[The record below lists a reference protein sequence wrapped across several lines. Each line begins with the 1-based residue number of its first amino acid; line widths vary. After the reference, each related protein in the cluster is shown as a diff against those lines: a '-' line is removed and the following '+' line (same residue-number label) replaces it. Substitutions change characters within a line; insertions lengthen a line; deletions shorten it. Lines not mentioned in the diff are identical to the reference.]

1 MCAHIP
7 DVLVPVTP
15 SDVHALCLAPSSSAL
30 WARVELW
37 DIKVLRRRGA
47 AMYPRE
53 KRLIALVSVAV
64 LGLALYFISTFLY
77 ILFIIGVAC
86 AALFCQTNGLPQQSR
101 LGHHPRPHLVIPPA
115 IRRWFPGKSANG
127 VSSPG
132 KASNRGTRG
141 RFIGD
146 SWQSVVYSGDR
157 RWERRKEAE
166 RDESS
171 GSLLFSPQDLLM
183 GSYLAKP
190 ESPSAAG
197 AHGRPIGGTR
207 ELRERLAR
215 PNHIVQTPNKRLS
228 FGFSVTPQRC
238 YPIQQTGYS
247 SVGVL
252 PSVQWDGYRKKNVL
266 SSRNSSMVHSPVTVK
281 IARPDPGSV
290 RSPLFE
296 HLPSPVASLSPVA
309 AAGSADPCSKETVL
323 SALRES
329 RKRVADEEEENA
341 KQASNCRSIDC
352 KFQPGSFSV
361 TPQRCYPIQQTG
373 YSSVGVLPSVQWDG
387 YRKKNVLSSRNS
399 SMVHSPVTVKIAR
412 PDPGS
417 VRSPLFEHLP
427 SPVAS
432 LSPVAAAGSADPCSK
447 ETVLSALRESR
458 KRVADEEEERCY
470 SAGQEK
476 KRRRHD
482 SSGSAHSAFEP
493 LLANGAPSL
502 LVPKPGTLKRSANSL
517 VVEDPLMKRSRTSS
531 ISSLNCTAPSGVP
544 GSVRNSIHSSY
555 SSTRGISQTRDPEA
569 ECELPRRGG
578 PLNEEIQDILHQ
590 LPQLHCPQWST
601 RLRAQLHPQLLQL
614 HPGNLTEKLSPLLNQ
629 TAASSSSCSTPPSA
643 GAHGK
648 RKRKIP
654 LVSSRRAD
662 QITLPPPPELGYTIT
677 ASDLDSEKKAALNR
691 IKKVLE
697 EIEPSKSTAS
707 SQSVASFTPTTTS
720 SLGPAPSAIASLL
733 LSSSTATALSSIV
746 TGITS
751 PSASSSSAATAP
763 TGTLLNSVITSAS
776 ATAATTSAGTVTTL
790 PSALPSGSQPSPNPL
805 LDSLRKMQNTPAT
818 TTTAAAAAAA
828 PPATTTDS
836 AKTLLL
842 SLLST
847 SAAPGSTLTS
857 IATVKP
863 QPSTCFPSALAPQPA
878 PLSSQPASS
887 ILSSV
892 FSQVLPESSS
902 AAARGMTFGLSSIGH
917 STAPSSSSTSTTTTT
932 TAAASSSTQAFSAF
946 KPVFGDPA
954 ASQPAPV
961 SAPASSSA
969 APIFKSVFGTASTGS
984 AFGHPSAKASA
995 AGSSSVFGGLST
1007 TTAPHPTAELPAKPN
1022 FSFGAN
1028 PASAV
1033 TTGSSNATTSAGA
1046 TQSFQFGAATTTLN
1060 STAGFQFG
1068 KQPAAASSTAAPAAT
1083 APAPQVTFAFGQTL
1097 NNQTAAS
1104 GAFGGFGTA
1113 APAPA
1118 TTAAPANKATFSFG
1132 NAAPVTFSAAT
1143 SSAGTATPFGGM
1155 GATTNPTLFGSA
1167 STVPAA
1173 QPAAVAPFPFGGSA
1187 AATTFSFGGQTTTAA
1202 STFGTPS
1209 MPAFGNTSTGFSFG
1223 TSTSSSVTPAFGSS
1237 TQTTSANAAA
1247 PSAFGSTVPA
1257 ATAGFSFGAAA
1268 QSSSAA
1274 SAFPAP
1280 SARQSTAPKPSTAGF
1295 NFGNAFAAPAPA
1307 ANSSMESKPAFGGSP
1322 TPSFSIGAGSKP
1334 SGRQRLMARR
1344 QHTRKK

>member
-1 MCAHIP
+1 
-7 DVLVPVTP
+7 
-15 SDVHALCLAPSSSAL
+15 
-30 WARVELW
+30 
-37 DIKVLRRRGA
+37 
-47 AMYPRE
+47 MYPRE
-53 KRLIALVSVAV
+53 KRLIALVSVAI

-86 AALFCQTNGLPQQSR
+86 AALFCQTNGLSQQSR

-146 SWQSVVYSGDR
+146 SWQSVVYSGDS

-171 GSLLFSPQDLLM
+171 GSLLFSPRDLLM

-281 IARPDPGSV
+281 IARPDSGSV

-296 HLPSPVASLSPVA
+296 HLPSPVASLSPLV
-309 AAGSADPCSKETVL
+309 
-323 SALRES
+323 
-329 RKRVADEEEENA
+329 
-341 KQASNCRSIDC
+341 
-352 KFQPGSFSV
+352 
-361 TPQRCYPIQQTG
+361 
-373 YSSVGVLPSVQWDG
+373 
-387 YRKKNVLSSRNS
+387 
-399 SMVHSPVTVKIAR
+399 
-412 PDPGS
+412 
-417 VRSPLFEHLP
+417 
-427 SPVAS
+427 
-432 LSPVAAAGSADPCSK
+432 AAGSADPCSK

-555 SSTRGISQTRDPEA
+555 SSTRGISQLRKISALNMSPLSSPGSSRSQTPERS
-569 ECELPRRGG
+569 PRKPR
-578 PLNEEIQDILHQ
+578 EENSYHSSTSTPVKSDRTPEQ
-590 LPQLHCPQWST
+590 L
-601 RLRAQLHPQLLQL
+601 AK
-614 HPGNLTEKLSPLLNQ
+614 KLSPLLNQ

-697 EIEPSKSTAS
+697 EIEPSKSTPS
-707 SQSVASFTPTTTS
+707 SQSVASFTPITTS
-720 SLGPAPSAIASLL
+720 SLVPTPSAIASLL

-847 SAAPGSTLTS
+847 SVAPGSTLTS

-902 AAARGMTFGLSSIGH
+902 AAARGMTFGLSSMGH
-917 STAPSSSSTSTTTTT
+917 STTPSSSSTSTSTTT

-1007 TTAPHPTAELPAKPN
+1007 TTAPPPTAELPAKPN

-1060 STAGFQFG
+1060 STTGFQFG
-1068 KQPAAASSTAAPAAT
+1068 KQPAAASSIAAPAAT
-1083 APAPQVTFAFGQTL
+1083 VPAPQVTFAFGQTL
-1097 NNQTAAS
+1097 TNQTAAS

-1118 TTAAPANKATFSFG
+1118 TTAAPYCWWKMAER
-1132 NAAPVTFSAAT
+1132 
-1143 SSAGTATPFGGM
+1143 
-1155 GATTNPTLFGSA
+1155 GSA
-1167 STVPAA
+1167 S
-1173 QPAAVAPFPFGGSA
+1173 
-1187 AATTFSFGGQTTTAA
+1187 
-1202 STFGTPS
+1202 
-1209 MPAFGNTSTGFSFG
+1209 PAFGQSTPGGPIPFG
-1223 TSTSSSVTPAFGSS
+1223 SPATPAPNYSGI
-1237 TQTTSANAAA
+1237 A
-1247 PSAFGSTVPA
+1247 PSPF
-1257 ATAGFSFGAAA
+1257 
-1268 QSSSAA
+1268 
-1274 SAFPAP
+1274 
-1280 SARQSTAPKPSTAGF
+1280 
-1295 NFGNAFAAPAPA
+1295 
-1307 ANSSMESKPAFGGSP
+1307 GSP

>member
-1 MCAHIP
+1 
-7 DVLVPVTP
+7 
-15 SDVHALCLAPSSSAL
+15 
-30 WARVELW
+30 
-37 DIKVLRRRGA
+37 
-47 AMYPRE
+47 MYPRE
-53 KRLIALVSVAV
+53 KRLIALVSVAI
-64 LGLALYFISTFLY
+64 LGLALYFIPTFLY
-77 ILFIIGVAC
+77 VLFIIGLAC
-86 AALFCQTNGLPQQSR
+86 AALFCQTNGPPQQSR

-115 IRRWFPGKSANG
+115 IRRWFPGKPANG

-132 KASNRGTRG
+132 KVSNRGTRG

-146 SWQSVVYSGDR
+146 SWQSVVYSG
-157 RWERRKEAE
+157 ERRKEAD
-166 RDESS
+166 RDQSS
-171 GSLLFSPQDLLM
+171 GSLLFSPRDLLM

-228 FGFSVTPQRC
+228 FGESMNAARRFSVTPQRC

-252 PSVQWDGYRKKNVL
+252 PSVQWNGYRKKNVL
-266 SSRNSSMVHSPVTVK
+266 LSRNSSMVHSPVTVK
-281 IARPDPGSV
+281 IARPDSGSV

-296 HLPSPVASLSPVA
+296 HLPSPVASLSPVV

-323 SALRES
+323 SAL
-329 RKRVADEEEENA
+329 K
-341 KQASNCRSIDC
+341 
-352 KFQPGSFSV
+352 
-361 TPQRCYPIQQTG
+361 
-373 YSSVGVLPSVQWDG
+373 
-387 YRKKNVLSSRNS
+387 
-399 SMVHSPVTVKIAR
+399 
-412 PDPGS
+412 
-417 VRSPLFEHLP
+417 
-427 SPVAS
+427 
-432 LSPVAAAGSADPCSK
+432 
-447 ETVLSALRESR
+447 ESR

-482 SSGSAHSAFEP
+482 SGGSAHSAFEP

-517 VVEDPLMKRSRTSS
+517 VLEDPSMKRSRTSS

-555 SSTRGISQTRDPEA
+555 SSTRGYSQLRKISALNMSPLSSPGSSRSQTPERSPKKPR
-569 ECELPRRGG
+569 EENSHHSSTSTPVKPDRTPEEL
-578 PLNEEIQDILHQ
+578 
-590 LPQLHCPQWST
+590 
-601 RLRAQLHPQLLQL
+601 AK
-614 HPGNLTEKLSPLLNQ
+614 KLSPLLNQ
-629 TAASSSSCSTPPSA
+629 TASSSCSTPPSA

-654 LVSSRRAD
+654 LVSNRRAD

-697 EIEPSKSTAS
+697 EIEPSKSMAS
-707 SQSVASFTPTTTS
+707 SQSVASFTPTTS
-720 SLGPAPSAIASLL
+720 YSLDPTPSAIASLP
-733 LSSSTATALSSIV
+733 LSSSTATVPSSTV
-746 TGITS
+746 AGITS
-751 PSASSSSAATAP
+751 LPASSSSAATAP
-763 TGTLLNSVITSAS
+763 TGSLLNSVIASAS
-776 ATAATTSAGTVTTL
+776 ATAVTTSASTVTTL
-790 PSALPSGSQPSPNPL
+790 PSALPAGSQPSPSPL
-805 LDSLRKMQNTPAT
+805 LDSLRKMHNTPAT
-818 TTTAAAAAAA
+818 TTAAATTAS
-828 PPATTTDS
+828 PATTTD
-836 AKTLLL
+836 AANTLLL
-842 SLLST
+842 SLLRT

-857 IATVKP
+857 TAAVKP
-863 QPSTCFPSALAPQPA
+863 QPSTCFPSAPAPQLGP
-878 PLSSQPASS
+878 PSSQPASS

-892 FSQVLPESSS
+892 FSQVLPESST
-902 AAARGMTFGLSSIGH
+902 AAAAGGMTFGLSSMGH
-917 STAPSSSSTSTTTTT
+917 STVPSSSSSSSS
-932 TAAASSSTQAFSAF
+932 TAAATTSSTQAFSAF
-946 KPVFGDPA
+946 KPVFGAPA
-954 ASQPAPV
+954 ASQPTPV

-969 APIFKSVFGTASTGS
+969 APIFKSVFGTATTGS
-984 AFGHPSAKASA
+984 AFGQPSAKAST
-995 AGSSSVFGGLST
+995 AGSNSVFGGLSS
-1007 TTAPHPTAELPAKPN
+1007 TTAPPPTAELPAKPN
-1022 FSFGAN
+1022 FSFGAS
-1028 PASAV
+1028 PASTV
-1033 TTGSSNATTSAGA
+1033 PTGSSSTTTSAGA
-1046 TQSFQFGAATTTLN
+1046 TQSFQFGAATTTFN

-1083 APAPQVTFAFGQTL
+1083 APAPAPQVTFAFGQTL
-1097 NNQTAAS
+1097 NSQTAAS

-1132 NAAPVTFSAAT
+1132 NAVPATFSAAT

-1167 STVPAA
+1167 STGPAA
-1173 QPAAVAPFPFGGSA
+1173 QPAAVAPFPFGGGT

-1209 MPAFGNTSTGFSFG
+1209 LPAFGNTSTGFSFG
-1223 TSTSSSVTPAFGSS
+1223 TNTSSSATPAFGSS
-1237 TQTTSANAAA
+1237 TQTSSANTAA
-1247 PSAFGSTVPA
+1247 PSAFGSTAPA

-1274 SAFPAP
+1274 SAFLAP
-1280 SARQSTAPKPSTAGF
+1280 STRQSTAPKPSTAGF
-1295 NFGNAFAAPAPA
+1295 NFGNTFAAPAPA
-1307 ANSSMESKPAFGGSP
+1307 ATSSMENKPAFGGSASPAFGQSTPGGPIPFGSPATPAPNYSSIAPSPFGSP

>member
-1 MCAHIP
+1 
-7 DVLVPVTP
+7 
-15 SDVHALCLAPSSSAL
+15 
-30 WARVELW
+30 
-37 DIKVLRRRGA
+37 
-47 AMYPRE
+47 
-53 KRLIALVSVAV
+53 
-64 LGLALYFISTFLY
+64 
-77 ILFIIGVAC
+77 
-86 AALFCQTNGLPQQSR
+86 
-101 LGHHPRPHLVIPPA
+101 
-115 IRRWFPGKSANG
+115 
-127 VSSPG
+127 
-132 KASNRGTRG
+132 
-141 RFIGD
+141 
-146 SWQSVVYSGDR
+146 
-157 RWERRKEAE
+157 
-166 RDESS
+166 
-171 GSLLFSPQDLLM
+171 M

-197 AHGRPIGGTR
+197 ALGRPIGGTR

-228 FGFSVTPQRC
+228 FGESLNASRRFSVTPQRC

-309 AAGSADPCSKETVL
+309 AAGST
-323 SALRES
+323 
-329 RKRVADEEEENA
+329 
-341 KQASNCRSIDC
+341 
-352 KFQPGSFSV
+352 
-361 TPQRCYPIQQTG
+361 
-373 YSSVGVLPSVQWDG
+373 
-387 YRKKNVLSSRNS
+387 
-399 SMVHSPVTVKIAR
+399 
-412 PDPGS
+412 
-417 VRSPLFEHLP
+417 
-427 SPVAS
+427 
-432 LSPVAAAGSADPCSK
+432 DPCSK

-470 SAGQEK
+470 SAGQDK

-517 VVEDPLMKRSRTSS
+517 IVEDPLMKRSRTSS

-555 SSTRGISQTRDPEA
+555 SSTRGISQLRKISALNMSPLSSPGSSRSQTPERS
-569 ECELPRRGG
+569 PRKPR
-578 PLNEEIQDILHQ
+578 EENSYHSSTSTPVKSDRTPEQ
-590 LPQLHCPQWST
+590 L
-601 RLRAQLHPQLLQL
+601 AK
-614 HPGNLTEKLSPLLNQ
+614 KLSPLLNQ

-654 LVSSRRAD
+654 L
-662 QITLPPPPELGYTIT
+662 PPPPELGYTVT

-697 EIEPSKSTAS
+697 EIEPSKSTPS
-707 SQSVASFTPTTTS
+707 SQSVASFTPITTS
-720 SLGPAPSAIASLL
+720 SLVPTPSAIASLL
-733 LSSSTATALSSIV
+733 LSSSTATALSSTV

-818 TTTAAAAAAA
+818 TTMAAAAAAA

-847 SAAPGSTLTS
+847 SVAPGSTLTS

-902 AAARGMTFGLSSIGH
+902 AAARGMTFGLSSMGH
-917 STAPSSSSTSTTTTT
+917 STTPSSSSTSTSTTT

-1007 TTAPHPTAELPAKPN
+1007 TTAPPPTAELPAKPN

-1060 STAGFQFG
+1060 STTGFQFG
-1068 KQPAAASSTAAPAAT
+1068 KQPAAASSIAAPAAT
-1083 APAPQVTFAFGQTL
+1083 VPAPQVTFAFGQTL
-1097 NNQTAAS
+1097 TNQTAAS

-1132 NAAPVTFSAAT
+1132 NAAPVTFSVAT
-1143 SSAGTATPFGGM
+1143 SSAGTAAPFGGM
-1155 GATTNPTLFGSA
+1155 GATMNPTLFGSA

-1223 TSTSSSVTPAFGSS
+1223 TNTSSSATPAFGSS

-1307 ANSSMESKPAFGGSP
+1307 ANSSMERKPAFGGSASPGFGQSTPGGPIPFGSPATPAPNYSGIAPSPFGSP

>member
-1 MCAHIP
+1 
-7 DVLVPVTP
+7 
-15 SDVHALCLAPSSSAL
+15 
-30 WARVELW
+30 
-37 DIKVLRRRGA
+37 
-47 AMYPRE
+47 MYPKE
-53 KRLIALVSVAV
+53 KRLIALVSVAI

-86 AALFCQTNGLPQQSR
+86 AALFCQTNGLSQQSR
-101 LGHHPRPHLVIPPA
+101 LGHHPRPHLIIPPA
-115 IRRWFPGKSANG
+115 IRRWFPGKPANG

-141 RFIGD
+141 RFFGD

-171 GSLLFSPQDLLM
+171 GSLLFSPRDLLM

-215 PNHIVQTPNKRLS
+215 PNHIVQSPNKRLS
-228 FGFSVTPQRC
+228 FGESMNASHRFNVTPQRC

-252 PSVQWDGYRKKNVL
+252 PSVQWDGYCKKNVL

-281 IARPDPGSV
+281 IARPDS
-290 RSPLFE
+290 
-296 HLPSPVASLSPVA
+296 
-309 AAGSADPCSKETVL
+309 
-323 SALRES
+323 
-329 RKRVADEEEENA
+329 
-341 KQASNCRSIDC
+341 
-352 KFQPGSFSV
+352 
-361 TPQRCYPIQQTG
+361 
-373 YSSVGVLPSVQWDG
+373 
-387 YRKKNVLSSRNS
+387 
-399 SMVHSPVTVKIAR
+399 
-412 PDPGS
+412 GS

-470 SAGQEK
+470 SAGQDK

-517 VVEDPLMKRSRTSS
+517 AVEDPLMKRSRTSS

-555 SSTRGISQTRDPEA
+555 SSTRGISQLRKISALNMSPLSSPGSSRSQTPERSPKK
-569 ECELPRRGG
+569 PR
-578 PLNEEIQDILHQ
+578 EENSYHSSTSTPVKSDRTPEQ
-590 LPQLHCPQWST
+590 L
-601 RLRAQLHPQLLQL
+601 AK
-614 HPGNLTEKLSPLLNQ
+614 KLSPLLNQ
-629 TAASSSSCSTPPSA
+629 TAASSSCSTPPSA

-697 EIEPSKSTAS
+697 EIEPSKSTPS
-707 SQSVASFTPTTTS
+707 SQSVASFTQTTTS
-720 SLGPAPSAIASLL
+720 SLGPTPSAIASLL
-733 LSSSTATALSSIV
+733 LSSSTATALSSTV

-751 PSASSSSAATAP
+751 PSASSSSAATAH
-763 TGTLLNSVITSAS
+763 TGTLLNSVIASAS

-790 PSALPSGSQPSPNPL
+790 PSALPAGSQPSPNPL

-818 TTTAAAAAAA
+818 TTTAAAAAA

-878 PLSSQPASS
+878 PPSSQPASS

-902 AAARGMTFGLSSIGH
+902 AAAGGMTFGLSSMGH
-917 STAPSSSSTSTTTTT
+917 STAPSSSSTCTTT

-984 AFGHPSAKASA
+984 AFGQPSAKASA

-1007 TTAPHPTAELPAKPN
+1007 TTAPPPTAELPAKPN

-1028 PASAV
+1028 PASTV
-1033 TTGSSNATTSAGA
+1033 TTGSSNTTTSAGA
-1046 TQSFQFGAATTTLN
+1046 TQSFQFGAATTMLN

-1068 KQPAAASSTAAPAAT
+1068 KQPAAASSTAAPAVT

-1143 SSAGTATPFGGM
+1143 SSAGTAAPFGGM
-1155 GATTNPTLFGSA
+1155 GATTNPTLFGST

-1187 AATTFSFGGQTTTAA
+1187 TATTFSFGGQTTTAA

-1223 TSTSSSVTPAFGSS
+1223 TNTSSSATPAFGSC

-1247 PSAFGSTVPA
+1247 PSAFGSTLPV

-1280 SARQSTAPKPSTAGF
+1280 SARQSTAPKPSTTGF
-1295 NFGNAFAAPAPA
+1295 NFGNTFAAPAPA
-1307 ANSSMESKPAFGGSP
+1307 ATSSMESKPAFGGFNFGTPNLNFGAGSASPAFGQSTPGGPIPFGSPATPAPNYTGITPSPFGSP